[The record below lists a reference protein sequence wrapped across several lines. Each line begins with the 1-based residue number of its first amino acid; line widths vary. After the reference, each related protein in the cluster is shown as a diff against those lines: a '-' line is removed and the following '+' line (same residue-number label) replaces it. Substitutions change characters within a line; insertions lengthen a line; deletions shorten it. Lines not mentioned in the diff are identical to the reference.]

1 LDTMAVNGPDDVLD
15 WDAIDWRLHE
25 QNVVR
30 LAAADLQGDVG
41 AGLGHGPVSAKDDAA
56 VLV

>member
-1 LDTMAVNGPDDVLD
+1 LDTVAVNGPDDVLD

-30 LAAADLQGDVG
+30 LRRRIFKATWEQLHPATPSRLA
-41 AGLGHGPVSAKDDAA
+41 
-56 VLV
+56 